1 MPEPPYYCV
10 VFSSWR
16 NDVDAEGYE
25 TTAARMMKLASQQPG
40 YLGVESTRDA
50 NGFGITVSYWDSEN
64 AIRQWRENL
73 EHLQAQENGR
83 NKWYRS
89 FNIRVCK
96 VLRQQIGN
104 E

>member
-1 MPEPPYYCV
+1 
-10 VFSSWR
+10 
-16 NDVDAEGYE
+16 
-25 TTAARMMKLASQQPG
+25 MMKLASQQPG

>member
-1 MPEPPYYCV
+1 
-10 VFSSWR
+10 
-16 NDVDAEGYE
+16 
-25 TTAARMMKLASQQPG
+25 MMKLASQQPG

-96 VLRQQIGN
+96 VLRQQIDN